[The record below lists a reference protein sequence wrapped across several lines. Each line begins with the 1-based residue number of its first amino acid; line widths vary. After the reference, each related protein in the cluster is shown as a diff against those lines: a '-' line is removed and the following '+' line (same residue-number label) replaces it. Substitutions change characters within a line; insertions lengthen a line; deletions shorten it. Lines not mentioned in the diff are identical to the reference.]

1 MNKLTFSK
9 YSAVGFV
16 TILFLLHVIN
26 TSVSPSWQPI
36 SEYALGKFGWLM
48 NLAFILLGCSFAF
61 LGMFLIQKLP
71 NIGSKIGGVL
81 LLLASVG
88 NFLAGFFNTDP
99 VTTSP
104 ENMTVSGQIHSGAA
118 GLLALMII
126 ATIFVTIQ
134 FYKQTGLKPFK
145 KLMLT
150 MTTLVWLFELS
161 LVGVMGYYLS
171 KTNGMITEETPIGWL
186 GRIVVVSCA
195 VWCFICA
202 RNLQK
207 VNLQSI

>member
-9 YSAVGFV
+9 YSAVGFIA
-16 TILFLLHVIN
+16 ILFLLHIIN
-26 TSVSPSWQPI
+26 TSVNPVWQPI
-36 SEYALGKFGWLM
+36 SEYALGKLGWLM

-99 VTTSP
+99 ITTSP

-134 FYKQTGLKPFK
+134 FYKQPALKPFK
-145 KLMLT
+145 STMLL
-150 MTTLVWLFELS
+150 MTTMLWLAELVLI
-161 LVGVMGYYLS
+161 GIMGYFLS
-171 KTNGMITEETPIGWL
+171 KTNGLITEETPIGWV
-186 GRIVVVSCA
+186 GRVVIVFLCNMVLCL
-195 VWCFICA
+195 C
-202 RNLQK
+202 
-207 VNLQSI
+207 